1 MIDPS
6 MVPTLDPNPL
16 PAPYWLFKLLLLV
29 TFFLHIVAMNF
40 MLGGA
45 VLAVFARF
53 TSKGKEFRNRIFLD
67 LAKKI
72 PVFLAATITIGIAPL
87 LFVQAIYGQYFYTST
102 ILIAWPWFLLLVLL
116 VVAYYGFYYVAY
128 NGKRRPGPAGIVL
141 LVSLA
146 LVLIVGFIQ
155 STNVTLMQNPTHW
168 AAKYFASPTGWSNNL
183 SDPTLIP
190 RYLHFVTSAI
200 SVGGILLVLLALVRW
215 DDDRDYASYLFQYGG
230 KAFMY
235 ATMAQF
241 IIGSWFL
248 ISIPRNFRMLFMG
261 DNPLASALFI
271 VGILGTVGA
280 IFLMS
285 DALRK
290 QNIRMAAYGVSGIL
304 AVVILTMILMRDI
317 LRDAYLEPYFHP
329 HQFAV
334 KTQWAVLPVFLVLF
348 LGGVGLWL
356 LMLQRY
362 GLFASKLPPSD
373 LGPSIDAP
381 AEPEPEV
388 ELVG

>member
-1 MIDPS
+1 MFDPS
-6 MVPTLDPNPL
+6 MVPTVDPNPL
-16 PAPYWLFKLLLLV
+16 PAPYWVFKLLLIV

-45 VLAVFARF
+45 FLAVIARF
-53 TSKGKEFRNRIFLD
+53 TSKGKEFHNRIFLD
-67 LAKKI
+67 LAKKV

-102 ILIAWPWFLLLVLL
+102 VLIAWPWFILLVLL
-116 VVAYYGFYYVAY
+116 VIAYYGFYYVAY
-128 NGKRRPGPAGIVL
+128 NGKRRPNPAGIVL

-146 LVLIVGFIQ
+146 LVLVVAFIQ
-155 STNVTLMQNPTHW
+155 STNATLMQNPTHW
-168 AAKYFASPTGWSNNL
+168 AAKYFASPTGWSNNF

-200 SVGGILLVLLALVRW
+200 AVGGILLVLLAYARW
-215 DDDRDYASYLFQYGG
+215 NKDREYASYLFQYGG

-248 ISIPRNFRMLFMG
+248 VSIQRDLRMLFMG
-261 DNPLASALFI
+261 DNPLASALFGI
-271 VGILGTVGA
+271 GILGTVA
-280 IFLMS
+280 SIFLMS

-290 QNIRMAAYGVSGIL
+290 QNIRVAAYGVTGIL
-304 AVVILTMILMRDI
+304 GVVILAMIIMRDI

-329 HQFAV
+329 HTFAV

-348 LGGVGLWL
+348 LAGVRLWI

-362 GLFASKLPPSD
+362 GLFSSSTLPPT
-373 LGPSIDAP
+373 DAVP
-381 AEPEPEV
+381 DPTEPELKLAGTPRP
-388 ELVG
+388 